1 MKWPPSAYDR
11 DQLPE
16 RMLQFGSGMLLRALC
31 VTAVDS
37 ANRAGARA
45 GRIVVVQ
52 STTEGASRTRAL
64 NAQDGLFTLKAAGAR
79 RLSNAFSAPKLRIVV
94 EEDAVPFHREGK
106 NVFRPLAQWRCSYGH
121 DVHAIQQILTK

>member
-16 RMLQFGSGMLLRALC
+16 RILQFGSGMLLRALC

-52 STTEGASRTRAL
+52 STAEGA
-64 NAQDGLFTLKAAGAR
+64 
-79 RLSNAFSAPKLRIVV
+79 
-94 EEDAVPFHREGK
+94 
-106 NVFRPLAQWRCSYGH
+106 
-121 DVHAIQQILTK
+121 